1 MRNKYLI
8 IFILISQ
15 IYQYLINNQQIS
27 FLLGKRFSNLILSK
41 KTKSPKNCTVYYF
54 LAFLQETIIYIY
66 MFQHFNYSTF
76 APYLLISLQFLFLHL
91 STSLSFCPFP
101 LKLSHRS
108 VRLPSN
114 FRQIRGRMAQSFTSV
129 MPYPDGQ
136 RGFEFTVQCDFHRT
150 ATNAACRAVRR
161 RACVLVRVREDGR
174 KYAAA

>member
-8 IFILISQ
+8 MFILISQ

-41 KTKSPKNCTVYYF
+41 KTKSRKIVLY
-54 LAFLQETIIYIY
+54 IISLPFYKKLLYIY

-76 APYLLISLQFLFLHL
+76 APYLLISLQFLSLHL
-91 STSLSFCPFP
+91 STSLSFSPFP